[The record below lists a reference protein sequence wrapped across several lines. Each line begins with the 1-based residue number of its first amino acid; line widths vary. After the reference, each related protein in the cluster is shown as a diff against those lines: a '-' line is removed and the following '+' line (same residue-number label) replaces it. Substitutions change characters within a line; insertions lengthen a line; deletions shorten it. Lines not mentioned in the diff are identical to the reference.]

1 MTPQLRSIIF
11 DLDDTL
17 LKTSETLLP
26 AAQKESWLA
35 LKNAGVYI
43 EWDEFL
49 SKWQQASALGTSGKD
64 LISTFVE
71 GLGPVGDLDRIK
83 ENLRKAF
90 YGRNVKENL
99 VLFDGAEALLAKLKD
114 HFELHLLTAGFHY
127 CDIEHGESKD
137 GHFKR
142 LLERSPWMPEE
153 HLSVGNRRDTDI
165 GPAKSRGMKTCLLL
179 RGEHVHQKA
188 RDPSEIPDFEIE
200 DIRDLMKVCRVLA
213 PAFSS

>member
-1 MTPQLRSIIF
+1 
-11 DLDDTL
+11 
-17 LKTSETLLP
+17 
-26 AAQKESWLA
+26 
-35 LKNAGVYI
+35 
-43 EWDEFL
+43 
-49 SKWQQASALGTSGKD
+49 
-64 LISTFVE
+64 
-71 GLGPVGDLDRIK
+71 
-83 ENLRKAF
+83 

-114 HFELHLLTAGFHY
+114 HFELHLLTAGFLNTQKQKVQGLGLERFFYQIHY